1 MALQIAA
8 LGICVAVFALAAYRS
23 VHVGILMLVAASAV
37 GVGLADMPVKE
48 VLGGFP
54 IDLVVLLAGVTFFFG
69 VAQANGTVDKL
80 IDSALR
86 RLGER
91 TSALPLAFFGMTT
104 AIGSMGNPGAALVM
118 VPIGMNIAKK
128 KNLDPMLMALA
139 MGTGISA
146 GGFAPTSLFGIV
158 TYGTAR
164 EAGISL
170 SPMLLF
176 VVALVFN
183 LLLLA
188 VAYLIF
194 GRSRARHSLPS
205 QLTVQH
211 AHELEFATVGTSGG
225 DGADS
230 EVTGSGG
237 AGTGGTGGTAPEHLR
252 RDDGRPVGFSILQ
265 KITVASMA
273 ALVGTVV
280 ITAALGANPNVGL
293 IAFAFG
299 AVLALLDPKSCN
311 IGISK
316 IDWST
321 ILLVG
326 GIITYV
332 GVLEHLGAVD
342 LLGDFAASMSVPLI
356 AAFVVCVI
364 AGLVS
369 AFASTTGMLAA
380 LVPLAI
386 PLVAAGGIPGWAMI
400 CAIGVCA
407 SIVDVSPF
415 STVGATMVATTPD
428 ESERPR
434 VTRLLMRWGLSM
446 VVIGPVAMVI
456 GLIVPSM
463 IM

>member
-8 LGICVAVFALAAYRS
+8 LGICVAVFAIAAYRS
-23 VHVGILMLVAASAV
+23 VHVGILMLVAAGAV

-54 IDLVVLLAGVTFFFG
+54 IDLVILLAGVTFFFG

-86 RLGER
+86 RLGGR

-164 EAGISL
+164 EAGIAL

-183 LLLLA
+183 LLLLG

-194 GRSRARHSLPS
+194 GRSRARHGLPS
-205 QLTVQH
+205 QFVVEQV
-211 AHELEFATVGTSGG
+211 HEREFATVGTSGG
-225 DGADS
+225 DGSCS

-237 AGTGGTGGTAPEHLR
+237 SGGTGPAHPRGGDSLPA
-252 RDDGRPVGFSILQ
+252 GFSILQ
-265 KITVASMA
+265 KITVVSMA
-273 ALVGTVV
+273 ALVGTVIV
-280 ITAALGANPNVGL
+280 TAALGANPNVGL

-299 AVLALLDPKSCN
+299 ALLALLDPKSCN
-311 IGISK
+311 VGISK
-316 IDWST
+316 IDWTT

-356 AAFVVCVI
+356 AALVVCVI

-446 VVIGPVAMVI
+446 VVIGPVAMIV